1 MAAIGAR
8 PSSPAGTG
16 VATQE
21 RRLIMTALSVK
32 TSEKSEQKSK
42 APVPASEEGF
52 WPSLAGLR
60 QEIDSLFENF
70 THGWPSWPAWRSSFD
85 LGPLGRMESSFGV
98 SIPATDLV
106 EKDNIYELSAEMP
119 GLDASNV
126 DVSVSGNM
134 LTIKGEKKEEK
145 EEKGKNTY
153 LSERRY
159 GSFQRSFQLPDGIDK
174 DKIEA
179 KFENGVLAVTMPKT
193 AEAVK
198 EQKTIAVKA
207 A

>member
-1 MAAIGAR
+1 
-8 PSSPAGTG
+8 
-16 VATQE
+16 
-21 RRLIMTALSVK
+21 MTALSVK
-32 TSEKSEQKSK
+32 TSEKTEQKSK
-42 APVPASEEGF
+42 APVLAEESF
-52 WPSLAGLR
+52 WPSLVGLR
-60 QEIDSLFENF
+60 KEIDNLFEDF
-70 THGWPSWPAWRSSFD
+70 TRGWPSWPAWRSSFD
-85 LGPLGRMESSFGV
+85 WGPLGRMESSFGV

-106 EKDNIYELSAEMP
+106 EKDKAFELSAEMP
-119 GLDASNV
+119 GLEASNV
-126 DVSVSGNM
+126 EVSLSGNV

-174 DKIEA
+174 DKVEA
-179 KFENGVLAVTMPKT
+179 NFENGVLTVTMPKT

-198 EQKTIAVKA
+198 EQKTITVKA

>member
-1 MAAIGAR
+1 
-8 PSSPAGTG
+8 
-16 VATQE
+16 
-21 RRLIMTALSVK
+21 MTALSVK
-32 TSEKSEQKSK
+32 TSEKSAQQAK
-42 APVPASEEGF
+42 APVPAKEEGY

-60 QEIDSLFENF
+60 REIDSMFDNF
-70 THGWPSWPAWRSSFD
+70 TRGWPSWPSWRSSFD
-85 LGPLGRMESSFGV
+85 LGPIGRESSFGI

-106 EKDNIYELSAEMP
+106 EKDKGYELTAEMP
-119 GLDASNV
+119 GLDTSNI
-126 DVSVSGNM
+126 DVTVSGNVI
-134 LTIKGEKKEEK
+134 TIKGEKKEEK

-159 GSFQRSFQLPDGIDK
+159 GSFERSFQLPDSVDK

-179 KFENGVLAVTMPKT
+179 KFENGVLAITMPKT

-198 EQKTIAVKA
+198 EQKTITVKA